1 MRTSHRC
8 SAVAGKI
15 DVLLDT
21 SVLVNFAR
29 IGRLDLLARHPRYSF
44 FVTDHVRA
52 EVLEH
57 FAEQFEAVNTAVNG
71 GILTE
76 LTANTT
82 AELEDFGR
90 LLSTKRLGV
99 GECSAIVVAK
109 HRSLALGI
117 DDVTARKK
125 ALKYDAALTLLGT
138 EELIASLIREGILSI
153 EEADRIKGDWEA
165 NHRFTLKFASFR
177 ERI

>member
-1 MRTSHRC
+1 M
-8 SAVAGKI
+8 AGKI

-21 SVLVNFAR
+21 SVLINFAR
-29 IGRLDLLARHPRYSF
+29 IRRLDLLADHPRYSF

-57 FAEQFEAVNTAVNG
+57 FRDEFEAVNTAVTD

-76 LTANTT
+76 LTVNTT

-90 LLSTKRLGV
+90 LVSMKTLGA

-109 HRSLALGI
+109 HRSLVLAI
-117 DDVTARKK
+117 DDVTARNK
-125 ALKYDAALTLLGT
+125 ALKFHTALAVLGT
-138 EELIASLIREGILSI
+138 EELIVSLIQENILSI
-153 EEADRIKGDWEA
+153 KQADRIKSDWEA
-165 NHRFTLKFASFR
+165 NHRFRLKFSSFR